1 MVFAAWKSGSRY
13 SADAQKVA
21 DEISAIG
28 EYATPQQILDK
39 AKDAETELHKCFEW
53 DNTKAAENWRLHQA
67 RKLVCSLVFKEQ
79 SEQSS
84 PAPEIRLFFK
94 IDENEGYKSTVM
106 IMQDKDEYQKLLS
119 KALSELRAFQTKY
132 KSLTELDGIFSEIEQ
147 LAG

>member
-1 MVFAAWKSGSRY
+1 MIFASWKSGSRY

-21 DEISAIG
+21 DEITAIG

-53 DNTKAAENWRLHQA
+53 DNTKAAEKWRLHQA
-67 RKLVCSLVFKEQ
+67 RNIVCNLVFREETER
-79 SEQSS
+79 SE

-94 IDENEGYKSTVM
+94 VDENEGYKSTVM

-132 KSLTELDGIFSEIEQ
+132 KTLTELDGVFDAIEQ